1 VCSSDLAPAAIVD
14 HVTRE
19 NVGGSGRTDIWR
31 MGWRMVEAHPVT
43 GVGPGN
49 FSVSTIDYLLRPGST
64 QRAIYIVDQPKV
76 AHNIYLEV
84 LAELGILGLTLFG
97 LIVAASVRSA
107 LVAARAA
114 GRRAD
119 RESELLSRGLLLALL
134 AMLVAAFFSSEL
146 FSKQLWILLA
156 LAIAMQ
162 SFAGEGRLTERRAE

>member
-1 VCSSDLAPAAIVD
+1 MTVAPPAIVE
-14 HVTRE
+14 HVTQADTS
-19 NVGGSGRTDIWR
+19 GSGRTDIWR

-43 GVGPGN
+43 GVGSGN
-49 FSVSTIDYLLRPGST
+49 FSVSTIDYLLRPGAT

-84 LAELGILGLTLFG
+84 LAELGVLGLTLFG
-97 LIVAASVRSA
+97 LIVAASVRSVLA
-107 LVAARAA
+107 AARAS

-156 LAIAMQ
+156 LAIAMR
-162 SFAGEGRLTERRAE
+162 SFAEDGRRIEPRAA